1 MIKKTVGMLAI
12 ASLIFT
18 ASCKENAALRIDD
31 EAAKKAEIAHSESGN
46 TAVMKFKELDY
57 DFGTIEPGSKVEHIY
72 EFTNEGSADL
82 VISAVKPSCGC
93 TVPDYTKTPVKPGDK
108 GEIKVTFD
116 SGGKSGSQRKTVTV
130 TANTEKGTETLSF
143 SANIPGKGSAIGV
156 KPSK

>member
-1 MIKKTVGMLAI
+1 MIKKTAAMLAV

-31 EAAKKAEIAHSESGN
+31 EAAKKAEIAHAESGN
-46 TAVMKFKELDY
+46 NAVMKFKELEHN
-57 DFGTIEPGSKVEHIY
+57 FGTIEPGSTVEHVY

-82 VISAVKPSCGC
+82 VISNVKPSCGC

-108 GEIKVTFD
+108 GEIKVTFN
-116 SGGKSGSQRKTVTV
+116 SAGKSGNQHKTVTV

-143 SANIPGKGSAIGV
+143 SANIPGSGVGV
-156 KPSK
+156 KPAK